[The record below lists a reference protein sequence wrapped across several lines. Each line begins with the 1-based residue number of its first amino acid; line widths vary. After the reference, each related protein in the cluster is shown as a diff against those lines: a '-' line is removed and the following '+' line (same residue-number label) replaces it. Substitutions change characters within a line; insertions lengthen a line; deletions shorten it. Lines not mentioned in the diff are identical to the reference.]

1 MAREEGDLSLN
12 KGDIIKVHDNEGGW
26 WTGTLSNGGYGT
38 FPSNFVQLINQS
50 DDSLNRPL
58 SPSRPQNMSRQN
70 SRQDSVDSSKFT
82 KRKPVGAVIAK
93 NAPKSTTNLRCPG
106 GPDNKNA
113 SGASLNA
120 ISRKNP
126 QAVMGDSG
134 LCQTLQG
141 AFPASEEFQ
150 SPPPVELSNDA
161 AYNSG
166 YALDQQHRNS
176 ASTALLNPSGPNTV
190 LSPAQDVGGRH
201 VVNRYSMP
209 NLAGDGLKQ
218 QQRKPTPVRCLQDS
232 VSQRSAYLPE
242 SVSYLPQGEHPDIRG
257 YNNYGIPSKQ
267 ELPCDHN
274 YSEDPKHFQPGM
286 MPRSSIDRHPQQL
299 GPGQDDLHQRD
310 FSPVGAPGRKQSI
323 AAISA
328 LPLGQ
333 TPHQQIF
340 DSVNHSRLSLENL
353 SKHSRSQST
362 LNQPKFQ
369 SGHGSSQGRS
379 VNQTSLRPDEGP
391 AFNSHDPHQLQRRQ
405 QQHVYSTPMARM
417 VMDPRAPSPSIVIQQ
432 FGGRR
437 QFAFPTSGSTISPT
451 ESSPTSSGTLV
462 SARQH
467 FSGPPSTPNTAVS
480 RRIAT
485 PTSAGTSMSEAS
497 AFSIRD
503 NRRKSETVRVPP
515 NSSMAAPNFSTRKFS
530 VDTDR
535 SLATSSVAATTP
547 SSGASLN
554 LNTPSDGVNEDLETL
569 GTYTARKPKTTLIRA
584 FKQIINPKKVAE
596 EDAIRNKNE
605 HFAWIEMQK
614 SLKRVNSLE
623 MGNDKSFFAPS
634 TTDTKAEYI
643 QPSLLQDQDPFET
656 LKKCQVMRDS
666 LQEHGATN
674 CMLEYEPSAFVQI
687 DKVAR
692 NVNQRGPHITP
703 QLLSQ
708 KYLTRPYS
716 KSPIS
721 KLRVLFTWVSE
732 NIRLEGGP
740 TRDVSGGRYKL
751 GPAGEYMATL
761 TGLASGCGSAAGE
774 SSSLRS
780 AALAPPPAEFMAGAE
795 EYAGGFLQDTPELAQ
810 DVLTSRTSKTG
821 EGFANL
827 FAEMAL
833 AAGIEDV
840 GVVKGYVKGPM
851 DVFSKDIPP
860 PNHAWNVVR
869 IDGTYRFIDC
879 CLASPSHPAHYPN
892 RPQAASSFYFLTSPT
907 DLALSHSPVF
917 LTYQYITPSIPPQ
930 IFLQLPFVRP
940 AYFDFGLSLPDF
952 KKLTRLDIK
961 GDELIEVVVRIDGG
975 GGSSSSSAGGL
986 PNGHG
991 PIPPGANG
999 VGQQHGLYGGEC
1011 LGKGCGEG
1019 IELRVEVEVMT
1030 SEGKIIRRRALA
1042 QVMIWNPYQQH
1053 GQLSHQGTTSST
1065 LSFAGGAKIA
1075 ASIAASSNRMFQSHY
1090 CTGVRIA
1097 KIKAALPPET
1107 AVGVGGIRKG
1117 ALHIYAGRKVGN
1129 APSDA
1134 TPYSLALTLPIR
1146 HTGSMPKTPLNFV
1159 LPHFSPYEFYIKAP
1173 QTELLY
1179 YPHTYKF
1186 TILSLAAQAQ
1196 ATLASANVIATA
1208 DNETSISTNNS
1219 FSIGST
1225 NATMTSLRHM
1235 RSTGGPGTVTGLSSL
1250 NPLYKPQQQN
1260 AQTLRVSSSTSAQT
1274 LALVDSPPPQGS
1286 RFPISSTVSSMSTV
1300 RGGGLNSFKKSYP
1313 YQHCHYQMSSTASMT
1328 PTSPSSTAGGIIAND
1343 AVGLSGG
1350 VTIPRPERLVLRTQ
1364 TNRIHKLVYDPIRQ
1378 CHEAQVDV
1386 RERGIWECVRIDDGG
1401 KNRVGRE
1408 GTGGVVIASWKC
1420 V

>member
-1 MAREEGDLSLN
+1 
-12 KGDIIKVHDNEGGW
+12 
-26 WTGTLSNGGYGT
+26 
-38 FPSNFVQLINQS
+38 
-50 DDSLNRPL
+50 
-58 SPSRPQNMSRQN
+58 
-70 SRQDSVDSSKFT
+70 
-82 KRKPVGAVIAK
+82 
-93 NAPKSTTNLRCPG
+93 
-106 GPDNKNA
+106 
-113 SGASLNA
+113 
-120 ISRKNP
+120 
-126 QAVMGDSG
+126 MGDSG
-134 LCQTLQG
+134 LCPTLPG
-141 AFPASEEFQ
+141 ASPAFEEFQ
-150 SPPPVELSNDA
+150 SSPPVEFSNDA
-161 AYNSG
+161 VYNPG

-176 ASTALLNPSGPNTV
+176 ASTALLNPPGPNTV
-190 LSPAQDVGGRH
+190 LSPAQGVDGRH

-218 QQRKPTPVRCLQDS
+218 QQQLPHSATAPTPIGYLQDS
-232 VSQRSAYLPE
+232 VSQGSAYLPG
-242 SVSYLPQGEHPDIRG
+242 SASYLPQGEHPNIGG

-274 YSEDPKHFQPGM
+274 YSEDPPHFQPGM
-286 MPRSSIDRHPQQL
+286 MPRSSIDWYSQQL
-299 GPGQDDLHQRD
+299 GPGQDDPHQRG

-323 AAISA
+323 VAISA
-328 LPLGQ
+328 LPFGQ
-333 TPHQQIF
+333 TPQ
-340 DSVNHSRLSLENL
+340 
-353 SKHSRSQST
+353 
-362 LNQPKFQ
+362 
-369 SGHGSSQGRS
+369 
-379 VNQTSLRPDEGP
+379 
-391 AFNSHDPHQLQRRQ
+391 QLQQRQ
-405 QQHVYSTPMARM
+405 QQHAHSTPMARI
-417 VMDPRAPSPSIVIQQ
+417 VMGHRAPNPSIVIPQ

-437 QFAFPTSGSTISPT
+437 QSSFVAFGSTQISPT
-451 ESSPTSSGTLV
+451 ESSPTSSGTLA

-467 FSGPPSTPNTAVS
+467 FLSPPTTPNTAVS
-480 RRIAT
+480 RRAVS
-485 PTSAGTSMSEAS
+485 PTSA
-497 AFSIRD
+497 
-503 NRRKSETVRVPP
+503 
-515 NSSMAAPNFSTRKFS
+515 
-530 VDTDR
+530 DR
-535 SLATSSVAATTP
+535 SLATSSVATTMQ
-547 SSGASLN
+547 SSGVSLS
-554 LNTPSDGVNEDLETL
+554 LNTPSDDVNEDLETL
-569 GTYTARKPKTTLIRA
+569 GTYTARKPKATLIRA

-596 EDAIRNKNE
+596 EDAIRNKSE

-614 SLKRVNSLE
+614 SLKRVNSLD
-623 MGNDKSFFAPS
+623 MGDDKSFFASS
-634 TTDTKAEYI
+634 TTDTKAKYV
-643 QPSLLQDQDPFET
+643 QPPLLQDQDPFET
-656 LKKCQVMRDS
+656 LKKCQVIRDS
-666 LQEHGATN
+666 LQEHEATN
-674 CMLEYEPSAFVQI
+674 CMLEYEPNAFVQI

-721 KLRVLFTWVSE
+721 KLRVLFIWVSE

-751 GPAGEYMATL
+751 GPAGEHMATL
-761 TGLASGCGSAAGE
+761 AGLANGGRSAAGE

-780 AALAPPPAEFMAGAE
+780 AALAPPPAVFMAGVE
-795 EYAGGFLQDTPELAQ
+795 EYAGDFLQDTPELAQ

-833 AAGIEDV
+833 AAGIENV

-869 IDGTYRFIDC
+869 IGGTYRFIDC

-892 RPQAASSFYFLTSPT
+892 RPQVASSFYFLTSPT

-952 KKLTRLDIK
+952 KKLTRLDIRD
-961 GDELIEVVVRIDGG
+961 DELIEVVVRIDGG
-975 GGSSSSSAGGL
+975 RGASSSSVGGL
-986 PNGHG
+986 ANGRG

-999 VGQQHGLYGGEC
+999 TGHQHGLYGSEC
-1011 LGKGCGEG
+1011 LGKCCGER
-1019 IELRVEVEVMT
+1019 IELRAEVEVMT

-1053 GQLSHQGTTSST
+1053 ARLSQQGTASST

-1075 ASIAASSNRMFQSHY
+1075 ASIAASSNRAFQPHH
-1090 CTGVRIA
+1090 CTRVRIA
-1097 KIKAALPPET
+1097 KIKAVLPPET
-1107 AVGVGGIRKG
+1107 VVGVGGIRKG
-1117 ALHIYAGRKVGN
+1117 ALHIYAGRKVEN

-1159 LPHFSPYEFYIKAP
+1159 LPHFSPYEFYVKAP

-1196 ATLASANVIATA
+1196 ATLASANAIAIA
-1208 DNETSISTNNS
+1208 DNEASIGTNNS
-1219 FSIGST
+1219 AVSIGST
-1225 NATMTSLRHM
+1225 NSTMTSLRHM
-1235 RSTGGPGTVTGLSSL
+1235 RSIGGPGTVTGPSSL
-1250 NPLYKPQQQN
+1250 NPLYRPHQQS
-1260 AQTLRVSSSTSAQT
+1260 AQTLHVPSSASAQT
-1274 LALVDSPPPQGS
+1274 LALVDSPPPRGS
-1286 RFPISSTVSSMSTV
+1286 RFPISSTVSSTATI
-1300 RGGGLNSFKKSYP
+1300 RGGGLSSFKDYP
-1313 YQHCHYQMSSTASMT
+1313 YQHCHYQMSSSASMAS
-1328 PTSPSSTAGGIIAND
+1328 TSPSSMAGGIMGND
-1343 AVGLSGG
+1343 AAGPSGS
-1350 VTIPRPERLVLRTQ
+1350 VAIPRPERLVLRTQ

-1386 RERGIWECVRIDDGG
+1386 KERGIWECVRMDDGA